1 MKITLTTLLLPAPL
15 LVGYVDDSSLLTL
28 PDTQIIHQSNSPNRV
43 MIPEKEGRS
52 VENQLSVTKNF
63 YIELCQEVT

>member
-1 MKITLTTLLLPAPL
+1 MKITLTTLVLPAPL

-28 PDTQIIHQSNSPNRV
+28 PNTQIIHQSNSPNRV
-43 MIPEKEGRS
+43 IISEKEGRS